1 MNITIS
7 VLLLGTAVGLIY
19 YWYDFFT
26 KGSVPVI
33 DEDWYIKFEKTF
45 PVADIWTAVCAII
58 GAVGLLTDNNFGPF
72 FTLLTGSSLLFL
84 GLMDVTFNVQNKLYQ
99 YIKKSGQ
106 MKFVVFIN
114 IWTIGFGISCIL
126 LMWSEIV

>member
-1 MNITIS
+1 MNIIIS
-7 VLLLGTAVGLIY
+7 VLLLGTAVGLIF

-33 DEDWYIKFEKTF
+33 NEDWYIKFQKSF
-45 PVADIWTAVCAII
+45 PIADIWTAVCAVI
-58 GAVGLLTDNNFGPF
+58 GAVGLITDNGFGPY
-72 FTLLTGSSLLFL
+72 FTLITGSSLLFV

-106 MKFVVFIN
+106 MKFEVFVN
-114 IWTIGFGISCIL
+114 VWTIGFGISCIS